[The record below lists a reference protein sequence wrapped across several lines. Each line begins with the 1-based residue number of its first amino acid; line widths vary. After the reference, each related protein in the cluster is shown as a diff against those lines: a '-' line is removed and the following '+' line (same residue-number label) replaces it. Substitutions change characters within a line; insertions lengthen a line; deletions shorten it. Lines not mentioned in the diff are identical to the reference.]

1 MNAESSKDDKFS
13 LVYFLWALVPLL
25 LFAFGNSL
33 DRFFNLY
40 LLVVP
45 LVFLSPI
52 VVAVALLASLVLNL
66 VKRRWRRVISV
77 LLGPTVAVAIFVF
90 AAHFGVDADR
100 IRFELTKSAYL
111 KQTAQMS
118 REGGGPLLAKFDWGE
133 LCEHFLQFGL

>member
-1 MNAESSKDDKFS
+1 
-13 LVYFLWALVPLL
+13 
-25 LFAFGNSL
+25 L